1 MSRVLLVARTE
12 LLRRVRSRAAIVT
25 AFLAPLALGVVFGV
39 LIGGANNLRFR
50 LGVVDADKS
59 ELSRSFVDGLLRAN
73 GHRPPGAKRDNPI
86 RFRTV
91 ATAGAA
97 RHQVDDAKLDAALV
111 IPAGFGAATQA
122 SHPTTLLVL
131 RRPQQPV
138 SGQVAQAVADGLAS
152 GVQRVNLSVVT
163 VSSLQGRA
171 PSEPLIAAARSLDA
185 PLATTDLAM
194 GARQVSPLA
203 FYGAAM
209 AMVFL
214 FFTVS
219 FAARSL
225 LAERHDG
232 TLGRILATPTS
243 AGAVVAGKV
252 LGVCAL
258 AVAGF
263 VTVWIATSVLFGAD
277 WGDPLPVLVLIL
289 ATVAALGGVSTFVCS
304 LARTEQQAD
313 SYASAVTFVLAL
325 LGGNFIGPG
334 NAPDVLRRVALFT
347 PNGWALRAF
356 TDVSADAAGLG
367 RIAGPVLVL
376 LGFAVGFGAV
386 GLWRVRRGIEQ

>member
-1 MSRVLLVARTE
+1 VSRVLLVARTE

-50 LGVVDADKS
+50 LGVVDADRS

-73 GHRPPGAKRDNPI
+73 GHRPPGARRDNPI

-97 RHQVDDAKLDAALV
+97 RHQVDDAKIDAALV

-171 PSEPLIAAARSLDA
+171 PSESLVAAARSLDA
-185 PLATTDLAM
+185 PLATADLAM

-243 AGAVVAGKV
+243 AGTVVAGKV

-277 WGDPLPVLVLIL
+277 WGDPVPVVVLIL

-334 NAPDVLRRVALFT
+334 QAPDVLRRVALFT

-367 RIAGPVLVL
+367 RIAGAVLVL
-376 LGFAVGFGAV
+376 LAFAVGFGAV